1 VVTEFLNTPIKQN
14 GFQKLFLLRAAQRT
28 EDVMKKYLLSTIPVA
43 FLAVV
48 PAKVDAAIFFDN
60 VEQIRTMAPT
70 GTDFNSGLVREY
82 KQLTIFEADEMY
94 DWIDA
99 ENHATKGVMAAN
111 GQTPMPSDPAEWA
124 IEDPAKLQELELGRS
139 SMMALFNK
147 GARTVAPLEAAHAQ
161 AKYDCWVE
169 QQEEGHQPMHIA
181 ACKGEFE
188 SALAGLRTA
197 MEPKKVEATPKET
210 EMDVVSVVEEVARET
225 VYFPFDQAVIE
236 PTEQAKL
243 DKFVAE
249 MKNIQPVVTLYI
261 EGHADTSG
269 PADYNLALSASRAD
283 SVRTELM
290 RQGMTIGDYEQLQ
303 VEPEGERNPA
313 VATGDGVR
321 ERLNRRVIVV
331 ARGQVTKSKKVS
343 VTTQ

>member
-1 VVTEFLNTPIKQN
+1 
-14 GFQKLFLLRAAQRT
+14 
-28 EDVMKKYLLSTIPVA
+28 MKKYLLSTIPVA
-43 FLAVV
+43 LLAVM

-82 KQLTIFEADEMY
+82 KQLSIFEADEMY

-111 GQTPMPSDPAEWA
+111 GKTPMPSDPAEWA
-124 IEDPAKLQELELGRS
+124 IEDPAKLQELELARS
-139 SMMALFNK
+139 SLMTLFNN
-147 GARTVAPLEAAHAQ
+147 GARTTAPLEAALAQ

-169 QQEEGHQPMHIA
+169 QQEEGHQPSHIA
-181 ACKGEFE
+181 ACKDEFE
-188 SALAGLRTA
+188 AALAGLRTA
-197 MEPKKVEATPKET
+197 MEPPKKVEAEPKKA
-210 EMDVVSVVEEVARET
+210 EMEIVTVVEEVARET
-225 VYFPFDQAVIE
+225 VYFPFDKATLDT
-236 PTEQAKL
+236 TEQAKL

-249 MKNIQPVVTLYI
+249 MKNIQPVVTLFI

-283 SVRTELM
+283 AVRTELM

-303 VEPEGERNPA
+303 VEPEGETAPA

-321 ERLNRRVIVV
+321 ERLNRRVVVV
-331 ARGQVTKSKKVS
+331 ARGQVTKTKKVT

>member
-1 VVTEFLNTPIKQN
+1 MKCTPFGICGPTASMTACLTEPTSVTVAP
-14 GFQKLFLLRAAQRT
+14 GFRCGAIVAAT
-28 EDVMKKYLLSTIPVA
+28 SP
-43 FLAVV
+43 
-48 PAKVDAAIFFDN
+48 
-60 VEQIRTMAPT
+60 MAPT

-197 MEPKKVEATPKET
+197 TEPKKVEATPKET

-303 VEPEGERNPA
+303 VENLLALRPLEDGELGLPLELVEA
-313 VATGDGVR
+313 
-321 ERLNRRVIVV
+321 RRGGGSAI
-331 ARGQVTKSKKVS
+331 AKALRTVS
-343 VTTQ
+343 ALHQ